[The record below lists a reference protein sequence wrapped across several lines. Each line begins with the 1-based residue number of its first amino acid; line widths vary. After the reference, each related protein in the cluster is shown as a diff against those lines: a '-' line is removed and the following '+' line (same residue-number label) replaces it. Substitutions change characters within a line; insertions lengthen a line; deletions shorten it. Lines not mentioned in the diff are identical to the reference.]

1 MFKKSKLTLAVLSAL
16 GAASTIAIPVSVQA
30 QQTQASAS
38 TDTITVTARRREE
51 LIQDVPGAVSA
62 FSGEALDKAG
72 VDDILGIADLV
83 PNTTL
88 KASRGTNTTLTAFIR
103 GVGQQDPVAGYE
115 PGVGVYLDDVYL
127 ARPQGAV
134 MDIYDVQRVEVLR
147 GPQGTL
153 YGRNTIGGAVKYVTR
168 RLGVKPELRANVT
181 LGQYGQR
188 DFSLTGS
195 AAASDALRFGAT
207 LASFDRDGYGENV
220 VNGKPNYDKDVMA
233 ARVSAELIPNSKFS
247 VRFAADKTIDKSN
260 AKQGHR
266 LTVGKVS
273 GAPILSDVYNTRA
286 NLYAVN
292 GQSQK
297 VTNWGQSVTMEYEL
311 NDTTVLKSI
320 TARRGSKSF
329 APIDFDSLNSVDLD
343 VPAIYSDNQT
353 SQEFQL
359 NYTTKTWQVVAG
371 VYYLSANAFNEFDV
385 ILPSFGGFSVYTRG
399 DIDTKAW
406 AAFADASYQMTKEVD
421 ISFGGRYTRDTRQA
435 EVFRANY
442 FGLGSPTLGNPN
454 AALFRVD
461 TNLGKD
467 VLDRT
472 DSKFTPKAGLGYK
485 LNPNQKAYFTYSEGF
500 KGGMFDPRMN
510 LGGNPN
516 NPAVEQLVKGVDP
529 EIVKT
534 IELGLKSASADKT
547 LQTNVAVFSSQY
559 RDVQVPGSV
568 AIDTNGDGVDDSF
581 AGTLTNAGKARIRGV
596 ELEAI
601 ARVTPQ
607 FSVTGMVGLID
618 AEYTE
623 WIVNGVNVAAS
634 RNFQNTPE
642 RSANL
647 TATYD
652 MPMSFMGR
660 SGTLS
665 FINSLSYKSKTY
677 QFETPAPELDQDAY
691 SLWDLGVVWTSNDR
705 KTRVGLH
712 GKNLSDERYK
722 VAGYYFPTLGNEGS
736 ITAFYGAPRTVSVSL
751 EQRF

>member
-1 MFKKSKLTLAVLSAL
+1 MLKQSKVTLAVLGALSAL
-16 GAASTIAIPVSVQA
+16 SGLGLSPAAQA
-30 QQTQASAS
+30 QQAQASAT

-72 VDDILGIADLV
+72 IDDILGVADLV

-168 RLGVKPELRANVT
+168 RLGTQPELRANVS

-188 DFSLTGS
+188 DLSLTGS
-195 AAASDALRFGAT
+195 FAAAESLRFGAT
-207 LASFDRDGYGENV
+207 LASFDRDGYGENII
-220 VNGKPNYDKDVMA
+220 NGKPNYDKDVMA
-233 ARVSAELIPNSKFS
+233 ARVSAELIPSSKFS
-247 VRFAADKTIDKSN
+247 IRFAADKTVDKSN

-273 GAPILSDVYNTRA
+273 GAPILSDEYNTRA

-292 GQSQK
+292 GQAQK

-311 NDTTVLKSI
+311 SDTTVLKSI

-359 NYTTKTWQVVAG
+359 NYTTKTWQIVGG

-406 AAFADASYQMTKEVD
+406 AAFADASYQMTQEID
-421 ISFGGRYTRDTRQA
+421 LSFGGRYTRDNRQA
-435 EVFRANY
+435 EVYRANY
-442 FGLGSPTLGNPN
+442 FGIGSPRLGNPK
-454 AALFRVD
+454 ATLFRVD

-472 DSKFTPKAGLGYK
+472 DSKFTPKAGVGYR
-485 LNPNQKAYFTYSEGF
+485 LNPNQKAYLTYSEGF

-516 NPAVEQLVKGVDP
+516 NPAAKQLIKGVDP
-529 EIVKT
+529 ETVKT
-534 IELGLKSASADKT
+534 FEVGLKSASADKT
-547 LQTNVAVFSSQY
+547 LQTNFAFFTSQY

-568 AIDTNGDGVDDSF
+568 AIDTNGDGKDDSF
-581 AGTLTNAGKARIRGV
+581 AGTLTNAGKARIQGI

-601 ARVTPQ
+601 ARVTPE
-607 FSVTGMVGLID
+607 FSLTGMVGLID
-618 AEYTE
+618 ADYTE
-623 WIVNGVNVAAS
+623 WIVNGVNVATS
-634 RNFQNTPE
+634 RNFQNTPK
-642 RSANL
+642 RSANV
-647 TATYD
+647 TASYEL
-652 MPMSFMGR
+652 PFSLFGR
-660 SGTLS
+660 SGTVS

-691 SLWDLGVVWTSNDR
+691 MLWDAGIVWTSNDR